1 MDISTRT
8 VLRRTL
14 ATTND
19 HLELDHLVDYE
30 EKFADVSI
38 EYKAYNDYDTTE
50 VPIFDPEKAKEFNKE
65 NSAKMRHTHLPF
77 TDSTTEFKEKMEN
90 ILKFYI
96 DNNLWPASNFF
107 KGPKEDPEPELPTY
121 DISDNI
127 DSVDAEYYE
136 ENNQK
141 YYKLSIGEGD
151 SYPQITLV
159 TITDSKNNINPDN
172 IVEGKCTIVEEAG
185 KPAKIL
191 KSADINLDYI
201 SDVEYH
207 VSGSVKTEDAEYIFD
222 TNVPLVA
229 HEQGGEPINPSD
241 IEVYEPTEEEAKLA
255 DAIVEALKNG
265 EVPEG
270 ETRFELTTTSTTYTL
285 NINSGETLT
294 NIVIPDINKTL
305 KINGNIKSGTKINY
319 VTAAK
324 KTIYLNSTNEQP
336 IDININTNGT
346 VYATGKY
353 DDVLLKGPSFTS
365 SGPAYAEIYGNVI
378 IADDVEKSVS
388 VQAKFVGNPNTI
400 ISNTEQSITVTA
412 RNENANIDIE
422 CPNSTVTLGG
432 GNYNNVEANV
442 SENTL
447 KLTTSTF
454 IKKLKLK
461 QGNIHINNGKN
472 IINELVENIE
482 CDYQYAVTYNKAATL
497 PAQPSACEYTMES
510 DRTGICAWSPAA
522 SGDTVINLNNHN
534 IIGNTNRT
542 AALYPRYK
550 AHVEINAGDSIDPS
564 LNVISNNQA
573 YAVWGNDQ
581 TVITINGGHFIG
593 NTHVIYSYK
602 GEIYINGGEFELT
615 GEYDKDAK
623 GHAKFLLNCY
633 DQNFTART
641 AKIVVKGGKFHNFN
655 PAEAYSEPTQ
665 PYNYVAEG
673 YESVCIDEAN
683 QIFEVRKL

>member
-1 MDISTRT
+1 MDSSTRT
-8 VLRRTL
+8 VLKRTL
-14 ATTND
+14 ATTNA
-19 HLELDHLVDYE
+19 HVELDHLVDYE

-50 VPIFDPEKAKEFNKE
+50 IPVDTSVSKEDIV
-65 NSAKMRHTHLPF
+65 KMRHTHLPF
-77 TDSTTEFKEKMEN
+77 RDSSTEFKEKMEN
-90 ILKFYI
+90 ILKFYV
-96 DNNLWPASNFF
+96 DNNLWPVSNFF
-107 KGPKEDPEPELPTY
+107 KGPKEEPEPELPTY
-121 DISDNI
+121 DISDSI
-127 DSVDAEYYE
+127 DPVDAEYYE

-141 YYKLSIGEGD
+141 YYKLSIGN

-172 IVEGKCTIVEEAG
+172 IVEGKCTIVEESG
-185 KPAKIL
+185 KPSKIL

-201 SDVEYH
+201 SNDEYH
-207 VSGSVKTEDAEYIFD
+207 VSGSVKTENAEYIFD
-222 TNVPLVA
+222 TNATLVA

-241 IEVYEPTEEEAKLA
+241 IEVYEPTEEESELV
-255 DAIVEALKNG
+255 DAIIEALENG

-270 ETRFELTTTSTTYTL
+270 ETRFELTTTSTAYTL

-305 KINGNIKSGTKINY
+305 KINGNIKSGTKIDY
-319 VTAAK
+319 ITAAK

-365 SGPAYAEIYGNVI
+365 SGSVYAEIHGNVI

-432 GNYNNVEANV
+432 GNYNNIEANV

-447 KLTTSTF
+447 KLTISTF

-497 PAQPSACEYTMES
+497 PSQPSACEYTMES

-542 AALYPRYK
+542 ATLYPRYK
-550 AHVEINAGDSIDPS
+550 AHVEINAGDSNDPS

-633 DQNFTART
+633 DQNFTAGT

-655 PAEAYSEPTQ
+655 PAEAYSEPIQ